1 MEDFLNYIG
10 YDPGRRIWRP
20 GITEKWNLRS
30 GGEGNVARP
39 GPVGVRQ
46 ESGGT
51 TSGVFSGKGNPRRES
66 GGVRTPAN
74 Q

>member
-10 YDPGRRIWRP
+10 YDPGRRICARHH
-20 GITEKWNLRS
+20 
-30 GGEGNVARP
+30 GEVEFAFGRRRNVARP